1 MTRSKIAIVKG
12 TNPKQMVCHALE
24 LINAGSIFSSED
36 KILLKPNCVAPR
48 DPLTG
53 VTTDSRIIE
62 GIVEYLRNKG
72 TEDITIGDGGS
83 RYTDKTFDL
92 TGIREVALRYGLKVV
107 NFNDDEAVDVKI
119 SSARLLHE
127 VPIARTFLKST
138 CMINVPKLKIHH
150 IVKATLSIKN
160 LMGII
165 VGNRGALMHKHIDEK
180 LVDLATFVRPR
191 LNIIDGIVGS
201 EMDETMGRPV
211 KMNLVIAGTDPVATD
226 AVGCAVMGINPE
238 TVKYIQLAQE
248 RNIGIADLNKI
259 DILGS
264 PIETVAR
271 IFDQSFAEKRLRKY
285 GFSSLKVSEKEV
297 RHLWENMYG

>member
-36 KILLKPNCVAPR
+36 KILLKPNCVVPK
-48 DPLTG
+48 DPLSG

-62 GIVEYLRNKG
+62 GIVEFLRNKG

-119 SSARLLHE
+119 SSARFLHE
-127 VPIARTFLKST
+127 VPIARTFLEST

-180 LVDLATFVRPR
+180 LVDLATFVRPKLNMLPPR
-191 LNIIDGIVGS
+191 LPIGLTRVTGARHAPTSI
-201 EMDETMGRPV
+201 
-211 KMNLVIAGTDPVATD
+211 LVST
-226 AVGCAVMGINPE
+226 
-238 TVKYIQLAQE
+238 Y
-248 RNIGIADLNKI
+248 
-259 DILGS
+259 
-264 PIETVAR
+264 
-271 IFDQSFAEKRLRKY
+271 
-285 GFSSLKVSEKEV
+285 SLK
-297 RHLWENMYG
+297 N